1 MSTETTEAANL
12 KRFARTTTLINFIK
26 RNNGTW
32 THEQWLELVENI
44 KAKGYAPI
52 DFDQVGLILEER
64 KQKYLSKK
72 K

>member
-1 MSTETTEAANL
+1 MSTETAATNL

-26 RNNGTW
+26 RNDGNW

-44 KAKGYAPI
+44 KKKGYTPI